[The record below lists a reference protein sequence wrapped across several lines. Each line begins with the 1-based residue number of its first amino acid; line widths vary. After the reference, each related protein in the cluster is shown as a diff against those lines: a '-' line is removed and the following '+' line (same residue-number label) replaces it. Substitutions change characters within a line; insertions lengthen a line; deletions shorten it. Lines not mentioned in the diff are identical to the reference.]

1 MNREQII
8 KALEWCSGLRPCVD
22 CPMRVGSGC
31 RRLLMENAISLI
43 REQEEENELLGAEKE
58 HLELVVEGKLKR
70 ASALEKEVLKLTE
83 ENDRLR
89 ADTVRKMAEMIE
101 DHCIKGGIYPAF
113 VSRAIEQVAEEIL
126 DTENDSQSVS
136 QSVSQ
141 STDTCVSCGNII
153 PEGRQVCLICE
164 EEVREND

>member
-1 MNREQII
+1 MDREQII
-8 KALEWCSGLRPCVD
+8 TAIAELRKHGLANGGTLGYHAMWCDEVADTLE
-22 CPMRVGSGC
+22 
-31 RRLLMENAISLI
+31 E
-43 REQEEENELLGAEKE
+43 
-58 HLELVVEGKLKR
+58 
-70 ASALEKEVLKLTE
+70 LTE

-89 ADTVRKMAEMIE
+89 ADAVRKMAEMIE